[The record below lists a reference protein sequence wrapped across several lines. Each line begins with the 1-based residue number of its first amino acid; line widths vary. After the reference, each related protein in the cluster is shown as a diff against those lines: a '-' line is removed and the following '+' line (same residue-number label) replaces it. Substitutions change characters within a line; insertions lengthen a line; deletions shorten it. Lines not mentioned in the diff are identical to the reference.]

1 MGENTPFRAREG
13 SDGPRRADTPG
24 MVDLSSSAYV
34 GVDIGATA
42 LRGVQVAR
50 ERSSGRF
57 RVVKAASVDLP
68 RGAVRGGRIEDHK
81 AVVAALRRL
90 WRKGR
95 FSTRKVALGISDGG
109 VLTRQVDLPWMA
121 PDDFRAALRYQV
133 ADALPVD
140 LATVELDYHPLGEHQ
155 RTDDAG
161 QVVDMSRVLVLA
173 ASTDGVMAEADAA
186 RKARLHPVIADTA
199 AFALIR
205 AACEGRLPDD
215 PTAHAIADIGAD
227 QLTVAIHAAGQP
239 RFIRCIANLG
249 GDSATFAVAE
259 RLRVSPDDAERI
271 KRECGLNGPAPVV
284 APIAESSVFAGVVAP
299 GAPPSNPRAAA
310 TVEVLSAWATRVVA
324 EVRNSLDYFHA
335 SDPEASVASV
345 TVTGRTALLDGLLER
360 LATQLQVPVRVM
372 PPLAGLPARRG
383 AAKKV
388 GDDPGFVVATG
399 LALGA

>member
-1 MGENTPFRAREG
+1 
-13 SDGPRRADTPG
+13 

-42 LRGVQVAR
+42 VRGVQVAR
-50 ERSSGRF
+50 DRSGAGY
-57 RVVKAASVDLP
+57 RVLKAASVELP
-68 RGAVRGGRIEDHK
+68 RGAVRGGRIEDPK
-81 AVVAALRRL
+81 AVVSALRRL
-90 WRKGR
+90 WRRGR
-95 FSTRKVALGISDGG
+95 FSTRKVALGVSDAG
-109 VLTRQVDLPWMA
+109 VLTRQIDLPWMP

-133 ADALPVD
+133 ADALPVE
-140 LATVELDYHPLGEHQ
+140 LSTVELDYHALGEHQ

-161 QVVDMSRVLVLA
+161 QALDMSRVLVLA
-173 ASTDGVMAEADAA
+173 ASTEDVVAEADAA
-186 RKARLHPVIADTA
+186 RRARLHPVLADTT

-205 AACEGRLPDD
+205 AACGGRLPED
-215 PTAHAIADIGAD
+215 TTVHAIADIGAD
-227 QLTVAIHAAGQP
+227 QLTVAIHAGGQP

-271 KRECGLNGPAPVV
+271 KRECGLNGPAQVV
-284 APIAESSVFAGVVAP
+284 APIAESSVFAGVAAP
-299 GAPPSNPRAAA
+299 GSSPSNPRAAA

-335 SDPEASVASV
+335 SDPESMVASL

-360 LATQLQVPVRVM
+360 LATQLQVPVRSM
-372 PPLAGLPARRG
+372 PPLAGLATRRG
-383 AAKKV
+383 AAKRV
-388 GDDPGFVVATG
+388 GSDPGFAVATG